1 MKRLRSLPGLAIL
14 AITAW
19 VVPTTVFASSAID
32 RAIESAKKL
41 GDASG
46 LESQETPATIVG
58 SIINAAIGILGIV
71 AVGLIIYAGALWITA
86 AGNEDKVTQAKTLI
100 KQVVVGIVILGMAY
114 AITSFI
120 VSIVTG
126 T

>member
-1 MKRLRSLPGLAIL
+1 MV

-32 RAIESAKKL
+32 RAIESAKRL
-41 GDASG
+41 GTASG

-71 AVGLIIYAGALWITA
+71 AVALIIYAGALWITA

-100 KQVVVGIVILGMAY
+100 KQVVVGIIILGMAY

-126 T
+126 S